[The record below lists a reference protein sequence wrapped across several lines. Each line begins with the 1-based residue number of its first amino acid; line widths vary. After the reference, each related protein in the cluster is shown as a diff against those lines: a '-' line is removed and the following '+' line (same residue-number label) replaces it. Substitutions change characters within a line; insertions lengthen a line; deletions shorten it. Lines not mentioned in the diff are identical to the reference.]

1 MVILIPSTRIDIDKD
16 MSKLLL
22 VKEIN
27 AYVKCDQQYRQ
38 NKAKMYSVTLRKCTE
53 AMKNYLEGEESYK
66 NIDKESD
73 VIRLL
78 LLIKSIAYPYKS
90 KCYPVLAINMA
101 IRGFYSTY
109 QSNSSSY

>member
-1 MVILIPSTRIDIDKD
+1 MVVLIPSTRIDIDKD

-53 AMKNYLEGEESYK
+53 AMENYLEGEESYK

-73 VIRLL
+73 VIYL
-78 LLIKSIAYPYKS
+78 LLIIETITYSFDSKS
-90 KCYPVLAINMA
+90 YPVLEIYM
-101 IRGFYSTY
+101 
-109 QSNSSSY
+109 